1 MAMNKILVAVDFSD
15 RAELAYRSALGL
27 ARRFGSEIVAVHVSE
42 VPSWPRGLD
51 VPMRRAGGEMRRR
64 VDERVEADERRLRD
78 FQRRFED
85 RDVPVSRVVKDGHPA
100 WGIVEAA
107 SEHAPDLVV
116 VGSRG
121 LSPIQ
126 RLLLGS
132 VAARVA
138 RLVQAPVLV
147 VRPPGDASG
156 AFHRVLVATDF
167 SGPSIRALDL
177 AHTVASKGAIVD
189 LVNFWRIPGTQSWE
203 VDSEGGADD
212 GSDPWGVAVHE
223 QVQAAGVEWMEK
235 LPQMDKRASFRLVNQ
250 EPVEGIHDW
259 TDQHDCDLVVIGSHG
274 HDQHHDPVLGSVTRA
289 TLRRV
294 SCSVLI
300 AR

>member
-15 RAELAYRSALGL
+15 RSELAYRAALGL

-51 VPMRRAGGEMRRR
+51 VPMRRAGVEMKRR
-64 VDERVEADERRLRD
+64 VDERAEIGERRLRE
-78 FQRRFED
+78 FQRQFED
-85 RDVPVSRVVKDGHPA
+85 VGVATSRVVKSGHPA
-100 WGIVEAA
+100 WGIVEAV
-107 SEHAPDLVV
+107 SEHTPDLVV

-121 LSPIQ
+121 LSPIR

-138 RLVQAPVLV
+138 RLVPAPVLV
-147 VRPPGDASG
+147 VRPRGEPTGG
-156 AFHRVLVATDF
+156 FHRVLVATDF
-167 SGPSIRALDL
+167 SGPSVRAFEL
-177 AHTVASKGAIVD
+177 ADIVASKGASVD
-189 LVNFWRIPGTQSWE
+189 LVNFWRIPGTASWE
-203 VDSEGGADD
+203 AESEGGAGED
-212 GSDPWGVAVHE
+212 SDPWGAAVHE
-223 QVQAAGVEWMEK
+223 QVEAAGVEWMET
-235 LPQMDKRASFRLVNQ
+235 LPQMGKRSTFRLVNQ

-259 TDQHDCDLVVIGSHG
+259 SDQHDCDLVVIGSHG
-274 HDQHHDPVLGSVTRA
+274 HDHDHEPVLGSVTRA